1 MKTHGTLDT
10 VNRFNRAFQE
20 HDPSAF
26 VDLVAQDCVME
37 TIQPAP
43 DGERYEGYA
52 ANLQFWQQLAA
63 DRSVRFDIEET
74 VVMGDRATIRWR
86 LNFRDGGSV
95 RGVNLLQVRDGR
107 VVEALA
113 YAKSPGAAPLP
124 GDKQ

>member
-1 MKTHGTLDT
+1 MKTPDTLDA

-63 DRSVRFDIEET
+63 DRSVLFDIEDT

-86 LNFRDGGSV
+86 LNFDHGGSV
-95 RGVNLLQVRDGR
+95 RGVTLLRVRDGR
-107 VVEALA
+107 IVEALA
-113 YAKSPGAAPLP
+113 YAKSPGTAPLP
-124 GDKQ
+124 GGKQ

>member
-1 MKTHGTLDT
+1 MQTNGTLDT
-10 VNRFNRAFQE
+10 VNRFNRAFQK

-26 VDLVAQDCVME
+26 IDLVAQDCVME

-63 DRSVRFDIEET
+63 DRSVLFDIEDT

-86 LNFRDGGSV
+86 LNFDHGGSV
-95 RGVNLLQVRDGR
+95 RGVNLLRVRDGR
-107 VVEALA
+107 IVEALA
-113 YAKSPGAAPLP
+113 YAKSPGTAPLP
-124 GDKQ
+124 GGKQ